1 MTDAST
7 TRKAE
12 VFVSYSRDDIAFADQ
27 LVAALEGTGFDPL
40 IDRDSIPGGED
51 WQAQLRHMIVEADS
65 VVFVLS
71 PRSAASKLCEWEVE
85 EANQLNKRLIPIVCA
100 SLEGVSVP
108 PTNLN
113 YIYFYPE
120 PKVSGSGFGSGL
132 ARLVAALNTD
142 LDWVQNHTRLGAL
155 SERWQTRKKDAALLL
170 RGDELEDAERWLARK
185 PPNAPEPTEL
195 LRAFLSESRRAE
207 AARLDKERQQLA
219 EIDAAQKNV
228 AAEQARTAAAQARTA
243 RFQWITRLAVVA
255 VGAIMLIA
263 GVTVAYLQFDKARQL
278 ERDKNVLDHARAN
291 LLAELA
297 GAQLARGELDSA
309 LRLTTHGTRID
320 LAIPSGAIVASPAA
334 AQLAGT
340 LFQIKWLFG
349 IGGHEG
355 SVLSA
360 AFNHDGSRIV
370 TASRDHTVRI
380 WDATSAKEIAVLR
393 GHDNS
398 VSSAAFSPDGSRI
411 VTASADNTVR
421 IWDAV
426 SAKETAV
433 LRGHDQSVYSAVFSP
448 NGSRIVSSSADNTAR
463 IWDAASGKEIA
474 VLRGQDQILRSSFS
488 PDGSRVVT
496 ASFDGT
502 AHIWNA
508 ATAKEIA
515 VLRGHEGPAWSAA
528 FSPDGS
534 RIVTASADKTA
545 RIWNVVSAKQ
555 IAVLR
560 GHEDIVA
567 SAVFSPDGLRIV
579 TASTDRSFRIWDAV
593 SANEIAVLRGH
604 ENALFSA
611 VVSPDGWRCPTAEG

>member
-1 MTDAST
+1 M
-7 TRKAE
+7 
-12 VFVSYSRDDIAFADQ
+12 
-27 LVAALEGTGFDPL
+27 
-40 IDRDSIPGGED
+40 
-51 WQAQLRHMIVEADS
+51 
-65 VVFVLS
+65 
-71 PRSAASKLCEWEVE
+71 
-85 EANQLNKRLIPIVCA
+85 
-100 SLEGVSVP
+100 
-108 PTNLN
+108 
-113 YIYFYPE
+113 
-120 PKVSGSGFGSGL
+120 
-132 ARLVAALNTD
+132 AALNTD
-142 LDWVQNHTRLGAL
+142 IDWVQNHTRLGAL

-411 VTASADNTVR
+411 VSASADNTVR

-433 LRGHDQSVYSAVFSP
+433 LRGHDQSVYS
-448 NGSRIVSSSADNTAR
+448 
-463 IWDAASGKEIA
+463 
-474 VLRGQDQILRSSFS
+474 
-488 PDGSRVVT
+488 
-496 ASFDGT
+496 
-502 AHIWNA
+502 
-508 ATAKEIA
+508 
-515 VLRGHEGPAWSAA
+515 
-528 FSPDGS
+528 
-534 RIVTASADKTA
+534 
-545 RIWNVVSAKQ
+545 
-555 IAVLR
+555 
-560 GHEDIVA
+560 
-567 SAVFSPDGLRIV
+567 
-579 TASTDRSFRIWDAV
+579 
-593 SANEIAVLRGH
+593 
-604 ENALFSA
+604 
-611 VVSPDGWRCPTAEG
+611 